1 MITTFLHW
9 SADISAA
16 PKGEMVTTTVT
27 AIVKGE
33 VVERQRTEHV
43 PAKLLA
49 LTPCGKIISTHWMP
63 ASKHTQDGDVLDGDR
78 WHGFTRGHAPVL
90 WAAWPDA
97 GKIAASLAALR
108 AGDAEAAE

>member
-1 MITTFLHW
+1 MIHTLINW
-9 SADISAA
+9 SDDMDSA
-16 PKGEMVTTTVT
+16 PKGEMVTTTFT

-33 VVERQRTEHV
+33 AVERQRTEHV

-78 WHGFTRGHAPVL
+78 WHGFTRGHVPVL
-90 WAAWPDA
+90 WALWPDA

-108 AGDAEAAE
+108 AGDAEAVE